1 VTFNPI
7 TIGVVGTNCDGNLA
21 FTGGTIA
28 WLGFVLAGG
37 MLFLGFALLYM
48 RRRGNRTAE

>member
-1 VTFNPI
+1 M
-7 TIGVVGTNCDGNLA
+7 IGTSSTDCDGNLA

-37 MLFLGFALLYM
+37 MLFLGIAMLYM